1 MPAVPSYPMPY
12 YSLTYVPRIFSAWN
26 TKAGMEV
33 LTGRGYSRHGTRAQ
47 AAGFLA
53 QNRKSAWK
61 CVPCLKAGTE
71 LLTGREV
78 KAGMEVAL
86 ACR

>member
-1 MPAVPSYPMPY
+1 
-12 YSLTYVPRIFSAWN
+12 
-26 TKAGMEV
+26 MEV

-47 AAGFLA
+47 AEGFLA

-78 KAGMEVAL
+78 KAGREVKVGKEQPINLAWKYLQAEKILGME
-86 ACR
+86 